1 MRSEILYQ
9 LSTDIDYFYYLREK
23 PVWMKILSI
32 YPNRLKDFIDEY
44 KVARKKR
51 VIDKI
56 DDVSALLNLAETFL
70 KR

>member
-9 LSTDIDYFYYLREK
+9 LNTDIDYFYYLREN
-23 PVWMKILSI
+23 PVWIKILSI
-32 YPNRLKDFIDEY
+32 YPNRLKDFLQEY

-51 VIDKI
+51 MIDKI
-56 DDVSALLNLAETFL
+56 DDINAMLNLAETFL